1 LTLSS
6 DRLNNKMQI
15 QNQFL
20 FILITLFSINVFA
33 QDSVYIDST
42 LIDTTA
48 YVSGNIDYNLI
59 IASEKGYTNEVLRLL
74 NEGAD
79 IKTSTWEGITPLMYA
94 VQNQD
99 TGIVQILVLNGA
111 DMDKKPDNGIPVL
124 INAVIN
130 NNLHIAEYLIRKG
143 ADINISDNDGNT
155 ALMYATAYGHFV
167 MSDMLMYYDAD
178 LNKKNNSGTD
188 ALMVASYFGDY
199 DIAYRLI
206 EEGANVNSKD
216 NRGYEAIHCAS
227 QNDHTDLIEL
237 LISNGADINSKTLNG
252 YSPVAIAV
260 EYENLELLK
269 FLIEKGANVNEKIS
283 FSENPVSLASEYKY
297 KSIKKLLL
305 ENKGRKNLWPAFNQY
320 NLGLNL
326 NWNFDD
332 FMTGINFGLHD
343 KKFNADIVTGLYIRP
358 WAIRVLEKESEELSY
373 QYWERRMS
381 FIVGLD
387 KKFDIVKFNT
397 GSILGISL
405 GAKGLYTFGSYRGSL
420 SKPENRLIFSPGAGI
435 VWSNSYLAINVQ
447 YEYLDY
453 DLYNVRPDRFNI
465 SFIFNFNRRKNN
477 YFPINIGEF

>member
-1 LTLSS
+1 
-6 DRLNNKMQI
+6 MQI

-20 FILITLFSINVFA
+20 FILITLFSINGFA

-42 LIDTTA
+42 IIDTSA

-59 IASEKGYTNEVLRLL
+59 IAAEKGYTDEVLRLL
-74 NEGAD
+74 NKGAD
-79 IKTSTWEGITPLMYA
+79 INTTTWEGITPLMYA

-99 TGIVQILVLNGA
+99 TSIVQILLLNGA
-111 DMDKKPDNGIPVL
+111 DTDKKPDNGIPVL

-130 NNLHIAEYLIRKG
+130 NNLNIAEYLIRKG

-155 ALMYATAYGHFV
+155 ALMYGSAYGLFV
-167 MSDMLMYYDAD
+167 MSDMLIYYDAD
-178 LNKKNNSGTD
+178 LNEKNNSGTD

-206 EEGANVNSKD
+206 EKGANVNSKD
-216 NRGYEAIHCAS
+216 SRGFTAIHCAS
-227 QNDHTDLIEL
+227 QNGHTDLIEL
-237 LISNGADINSKTLNG
+237 LINNGADINQKTLNG

-269 FLIEKGANVNEKIS
+269 FLIEKGANINEKIS

-305 ENKGRKNLWPAFNQY
+305 ENGGRKNLWPAFNQY
-320 NLGLNL
+320 ILGLNL

-343 KKFNADIVTGLYIRP
+343 KKYNVDIVSGLYIRP
-358 WAIRVLEKESEELSY
+358 WAIRVLEEVSEELSY

-381 FIVGLD
+381 FIIGME
-387 KKFDIVKFNT
+387 KKFDIVKFKT

-405 GAKGLYTFGSYRGSL
+405 GVKELYTFGSYRGSL
-420 SKPENRLIFSPGAGI
+420 SRPDDRMIFVPGAGI
-435 VWSNSYLAINVQ
+435 FWSSNYFALNMQ

-453 DLYNVRPDRFNI
+453 NLYKVRPDRFNI
-465 SFIFNFNRRKNN
+465 SFIFKINRRKNN
-477 YFPINIGEF
+477 YFPIDVGEF